1 MTQFLLR
8 LIAPA
13 GLALLAPLAPL
24 GAAATE
30 LNLEAINRYAAGSG
44 RESQEQATSIN
55 QFSDVKPTDWAYQA
69 LSNLIERYGCVAGYP
84 NGTYKGGQAMTR
96 YEAAALLNA
105 CLDRVTEV
113 TDELRRLMKEFQK
126 ELAVLRG
133 RVDGLEA
140 KVGELEATQF
150 STTTKLSGLATFVV
164 GANAFGGSASSALDA
179 TRAAV
184 GATTFSYD
192 LQLSF
197 DTSFTGK
204 DLLRTILRAGN
215 FGSSAFGGAGPTG
228 GLSTLEVAFEEDAG
242 PDVVGIDK
250 LYYQFPIGS
259 SFTATI
265 GARVG
270 QEDMLALWPSVY
282 PGDTIL
288 NVLTLNGAPAAYNK
302 NLGPGAGL
310 WWQSGGFS
318 ISANYV
324 AENGDVGNPNLGG
337 IGTKASAGTGTVQ
350 IGYSQKQ
357 WALAAIYSFLQS
369 GVEVPGATPF
379 SATAFAPAGSTN
391 AFGLSGYWQPANSGW
406 LPSISAGWGINS
418 TSYDDSQPDG
428 SSVSTSQ
435 SWMVGLQWSDVF
447 AKGNQFGMA
456 VGQPIFATAFKG
468 GDTPNDGNYVWEW
481 WYKFQV
487 TDNISVTPALFYL
500 SRPLGQET
508 PSGDSFNQLGGLIK
522 TSFSF

>member
-1 MTQFLLR
+1 
-8 LIAPA
+8 
-13 GLALLAPLAPL
+13 
-24 GAAATE
+24 
-30 LNLEAINRYAAGSG
+30 
-44 RESQEQATSIN
+44 
-55 QFSDVKPTDWAYQA
+55 
-69 LSNLIERYGCVAGYP
+69 
-84 NGTYKGGQAMTR
+84 MTR

-428 SSVSTSQ
+428 SVSTSQ

-456 VGQPIFATAFKG
+456 VGQPIFATALKG

>member
-13 GLALLAPLAPL
+13 GMALLAPLAPL

-44 RESQEQATSIN
+44 RESQEQVTSIN
-55 QFSDVKPTDWAYQA
+55 LFSDVKPTDWAYQA

-84 NGTYKGGQAMTR
+84 NGAYKGGQAMTR

-288 NVLTLNGAPAAYNK
+288 NVLTLSGAPAAYNK

-428 SSVSTSQ
+428 SVSTSQ

-456 VGQPIFATAFKG
+456 VGQPIFATALKG